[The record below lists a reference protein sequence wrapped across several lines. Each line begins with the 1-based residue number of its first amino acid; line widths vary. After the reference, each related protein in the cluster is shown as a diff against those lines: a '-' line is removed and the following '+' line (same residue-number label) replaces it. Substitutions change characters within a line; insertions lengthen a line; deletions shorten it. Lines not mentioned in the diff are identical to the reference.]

1 MLEPHENIPVEAA
14 LRLFNI
20 QALFRCFFYVCTKSV
35 SVVAWDFRNL
45 RNNAATVAW
54 DLRNLRNY
62 AAAVARDLRNL
73 RNYAAAVAGKFL
85 AVQAKLKSAN

>member
-1 MLEPHENIPVEAA
+1 MLAHRCTLHVETAHAEATENIPVEAA
-14 LRLFNI
+14 LRLYNI

-35 SVVAWDFRNL
+35 SAVAWDFRNL
-45 RNNAATVAW
+45 RNNAAAVAW
-54 DLRNLRNY
+54 
-62 AAAVARDLRNL
+62 DLRNL